1 MLSQARRQANRVDCC
16 QPFAESVSFTNRIS
30 GLQLP
35 VAVFR
40 LGWSRL
46 PGVRQSLAES
56 ILDSFLAAGVVT
68 QGSLALCVQCDALM
82 EESNADGQF
91 ECDLCERKFDPGN
104 LPYETVYF
112 PRATEF
118 ECGDDIPLAHAG
130 VPDVDGIEKIIG
142 CSDDDHVAD
151 IVFVHGL
158 DGDAMSTWHPKDH
171 PEAFWPKWIG
181 EAFPTAGVW
190 SLGYKAASIGWTGT
204 SMPLT
209 DRATNVLSL
218 LETVGIGKRPVIFV
232 VHSLGG
238 LVVKQALRHA
248 CDLGNPDWKSIAQNT
263 RGIVFLATPH
273 SGSDLAN
280 YLKYLGTLLRTTVT
294 VEELKAHD
302 GSLRQLNL
310 WFRNNCAG
318 MGIRVEVLFETQ
330 TTCGVTVVDPT
341 SSDPG
346 IAGVIPIPIDA
357 DHISICK
364 PDSKSHP
371 VFARVRLFVRKILG
385 Q

>member
-1 MLSQARRQANRVDCC
+1 MYYRESAIIVSNKNFVEEDVAAIDEYLHANQGQPVRVG
-16 QPFAESVSFTNRIS
+16 RIS
-30 GLQLP
+30 D
-35 VAVFR
+35 FT
-40 LGWSRL
+40 
-46 PGVRQSLAES
+46 GVKQALAES
-56 ILDSFLAAGVVT
+56 ILDCFLAAGVVT
-68 QGSLALCVQCDALM
+68 QASLALCVECDSLI
-82 EESNADGQF
+82 EETAPDGHF
-91 ECDLCERKFDPGN
+91 ECDLCERKYDPEHVR
-104 LPYETVYF
+104 YEIVYV
-112 PRATEF
+112 PRPTQF
-118 ECGDDIPLAHAG
+118 ECGDQIPLAHAG

-142 CSDDDHVAD
+142 CSDDDRVAD

-181 EAFPTAGVW
+181 EAFPNVGVW

-218 LETVGIGKRPVIFV
+218 LETVGIGQRPVVFIT
-232 VHSLGG
+232 HSLGG
-238 LVVKQALRHA
+238 LVVKQSLRHA
-248 CDLGNPDWKSIAQNT
+248 RDLGNPDWKCIAQNA

-280 YLKYLGTLLRTTVT
+280 YLKYLGKLLRTTVT
-294 VEELKAHD
+294 VEELEAHD
-302 GSLRQLNL
+302 GALRQLNL

-330 TTCGVTVVDPT
+330 TTSGVTVVNPT

-346 IAGVIPIPIDA
+346 IAGVIPIPVDA

-364 PDSKSHP
+364 PDSRSHP
-371 VFARVRLFVRKILG
+371 VFARVKLFVRRIIG
-385 Q
+385 D

>member
-1 MLSQARRQANRVDCC
+1 MYYRESAIIVSNKNFVEEDVAAIDDYLHANQGQPVRVG
-16 QPFAESVSFTNRIS
+16 RIS
-30 GLQLP
+30 D
-35 VAVFR
+35 FT
-40 LGWSRL
+40 
-46 PGVRQSLAES
+46 GVKQGLAES
-56 ILDSFLAAGVVT
+56 ILDCFLAAGVVT
-68 QGSLALCVQCDALM
+68 QASLALCAKCDSLI
-82 EESNADGQF
+82 EETDPDGHF
-91 ECDLCERKFDPGN
+91 ECDLCERKYDPDKV
-104 LPYETVYF
+104 PYETVYM
-112 PRATEF
+112 PRATQF

-142 CSDDDHVAD
+142 CSDDDRVAD

-158 DGDAMSTWHPKDH
+158 DGDGMSTWHPKDH
-171 PEAFWPKWIG
+171 PDAFWPKWIG

-218 LETVGIGKRPVIFV
+218 LETIGIGKRPIIFV

-248 CDLGNPDWKSIAQNT
+248 CDLGNPDWKCIAQNT
-263 RGIVFLATPH
+263 KGIVFLATPH
-273 SGSDLAN
+273 SGSDLAS
-280 YLKYLGTLLRTTVT
+280 YLKYLGTILKTTVT
-294 VEELKAHD
+294 VDELKAHD

-310 WFRNNCAG
+310 WFRNNCIG

-330 TTCGVTVVDPT
+330 STCGVTVVDPT

-346 IAGVIPIPIDA
+346 IGGVIPIPVDA

-364 PDSKSHP
+364 PDSKSHL
-371 VFARVRLFVRKILG
+371 VFARTKLFIEKALG
-385 Q
+385 R